1 MIKYLWIQIEGE
13 DHWKSSRRLVD
24 SWKSAYQCRA
34 DIDFRDISTIN
45 NKDEILAWTDEID
58 FNPDV
63 IIVADPRVN
72 IVLLKSIF
80 KTQFFFLHILGD
92 PVKKIIDIYQQGL
105 FKDKTNLIVGSLS
118 NYRILSNIVSQNI
131 IKYLPF
137 NPIVETQNNLSIKR
151 NKFLY
156 MGRIAYFK
164 NVHHLIKL
172 FQEYCEL
179 NFEQIELTIAGALSN
194 ANLPAEPIGHYIGY
208 PAEKFY
214 LLLEEVKNSNLT
226 VNYLG
231 HLDESSLRH
240 QVARADVVV
249 SLSTAPEEDFGLSI
263 LEALGFDKP
272 CILTRW
278 GGYREF
284 EGIEGVSFVPVEKI
298 DNELLINKR
307 KLFDLIKKGCT
318 SNKEKLTEWQ
328 DKRDHILRS
337 TSLEP
342 TDGKLLKDNDF
353 KIKFGDFHNAY
364 ERYVSPYWD

>member
-131 IKYLPF
+131 IF
-137 NPIVETQNNLSIKR
+137 STW
-151 NKFLY
+151 
-156 MGRIAYFK
+156 
-164 NVHHLIKL
+164 
-172 FQEYCEL
+172 
-179 NFEQIELTIAGALSN
+179 
-194 ANLPAEPIGHYIGY
+194 
-208 PAEKFY
+208 
-214 LLLEEVKNSNLT
+214 
-226 VNYLG
+226 
-231 HLDESSLRH
+231 
-240 QVARADVVV
+240 VV
-249 SLSTAPEEDFGLSI
+249 
-263 LEALGFDKP
+263 
-272 CILTRW
+272 
-278 GGYREF
+278 
-284 EGIEGVSFVPVEKI
+284 
-298 DNELLINKR
+298 LLI
-307 KLFDLIKKGCT
+307 
-318 SNKEKLTEWQ
+318 
-328 DKRDHILRS
+328 LRM
-337 TSLEP
+337 
-342 TDGKLLKDNDF
+342 F
-353 KIKFGDFHNAY
+353 II
-364 ERYVSPYWD
+364 